1 MSKQIAQ
8 TVGDKRIGWLLAII
22 AAFTM
27 LAILA
32 TQWNNARANVDG
44 TEFVVTDD
52 GDGTLAPGE
61 TITYSITWTD
71 LLADHVG
78 STTISGVLDSDLKIT
93 SLTQA
98 TGPQPDCSGL
108 GTSSFSCTY
117 SSPLTTGSDGTLEVV
132 AELQGTAIDGA
143 SLDAADV
150 VVDDESAQPEQAA
163 DVSGLTATTEENAA
177 ITIDKSDSPDPVT
190 PGNNVTYTIDLD
202 NTGAV
207 AATVGVTDT
216 LPSNAIASIVSATTT
231 SGSCSVSTLTV
242 TCSSIALAATNGT
255 ATVTI
260 VATTKANPGV
270 PTFSNTATFTS
281 TVNGLTGPSD
291 SDTESTGFVN
301 GAGTNLVHLTG
312 PLTAGVPE
320 TGVRDHE
327 NDVIGYR
334 HTVCALNDWVDGLWP
349 NVGPGSPNSSD
360 NFQIQTISGTA
371 TIEAPVVTP
380 GVDCDHDG
388 FNDDSTLSWYSVA
401 TGEQNIIVVNDAGST
416 QYGYSGTLTTTVP
429 LVKEWNTLAP
439 TWITSSSTSPVAQ
452 AGTLTPSNAAD
463 VLVGTNLDGTSISAS
478 TTFNAATG
486 VYQGS
491 TGTYYEYPIATH
503 TNAAGTQLYIAYG
516 AQVTITRSTAST
528 CGAVVL
534 GGTNGIDYIIVSG
547 SSPLDDSTDK
557 LVLQSLGK
565 GIPFSFSSYAGAV
578 NDCTSTTGLTKVNI
592 QVDYPTL
599 LGSDQPPAPALET
612 LTVNWSGAIASKQVF
627 LAWSGQR
634 IILEH
639 DWRLPA
645 GDTDGGVDD
654 NDPDP
659 LGSCIFEGSEVPV
672 LYIKGGGG
680 GNFLPTDN
688 GEINGSDQIT
698 VYMNAN
704 DDSQTDGEDIVGNA
718 NGMCISRALFEYEG
732 EGQVDIEAFV
742 DYEQAQTAQVSTAEL
757 NSTKVAFVIYYMKI
771 NTINVS
777 LVTQLSKPSHN
788 SSAVPDYSPGNPWDA
803 SKDDADN
810 AADWNVSKDLLVRG
824 RVTGWFTNE
833 NPSGRAADTS
843 NPLNVL
849 PADRWVMPND
859 WPLLAGGPADPADG
873 TDAIGTAEQ
882 FRPYYD
888 LMFSPNNTRGI
899 ALGNPTGTNRVLVTT
914 VVSVPAS
921 YTNSA
926 ASFLVAS
933 CGDFAG
939 VPVGA
944 GLVIGSSA
952 ASFGACTSGVLFV
965 SGLASTPAAGTL
977 VYINSGAP
985 FEGPYS
991 TVDIIGLAS
1000 QGLGGAA
1007 LSDFDPNNIRDAAL
1021 DDGDV
1026 DWWDAPMP
1034 VAPVSVAIRGTGF
1047 IKQVLKQDVY
1057 YNGAASS
1064 TNSIAAQTFP
1074 NPYYI
1079 TDIPASPFLPAVVAG
1094 GGTLWDTWSNDG
1106 PGGLGDGVYEFWEP
1120 AVIGANSQ
1128 GFGDSLSSAQAK
1140 ELQAIRDAY
1149 GDQTIARDL
1158 VVFSDNHGEFMVT
1171 ANGDFKT
1178 DLTACTTNVLAGGKH
1193 CAPGDHVGTGTI
1205 TATVDYPDFTGK
1217 HFPVLSNAAT
1227 VTWTWGGY
1235 KDVTI
1240 EAGETDQFKYVVFH
1254 GMDRDGFCY
1263 PLAPGVELLH
1273 PLLSGADNDTFNGNP
1288 AETVDFLI
1296 DSGEGIIIGS
1306 ALNGT
1311 INDGKQFATGV
1322 KTFSTYANDPATTGI
1337 KEFPL
1342 SSLAA
1347 SGATDE
1353 CQAWI
1358 KVSNSLLGVLNVLA
1372 IAHDDEG
1379 NIGFDKIIDL
1389 TNTTSYTL
1397 NFRWSLITWAG
1408 ADAISVNDAIKGTG
1422 TSGANPGGND
1432 ISASVT
1438 AIYGWDAA
1446 AQQWLGYFP
1455 SGVNVPGANDLTSLK
1470 TGQAYWIAI
1479 TGPSSVTWT
1488 IASNVN

>member
-22 AAFTM
+22 AAFAVLTV
-27 LAILA
+27 LA
-32 TQWNNARANVDG
+32 TQVRPSEA
-44 TEFVVTDD
+44 TVTGAQYSVAGPYSDSACT
-52 GDGTLAPGE
+52 TLA
-61 TITYSITWTD
+61 TD
-71 LLADHVG
+71 VWAGQQVYYC
-78 STTISGVLDSDLKIT
+78 IT
-93 SLTQA
+93 SAGDSTVANPLQVTFQDTTGVDFTGAILPVSGPVPTCSQVAGNTQCTYTGLTGTSTFILAAQATLSSTQA
-98 TGPQPDCSGL
+98 ANTVTVQVDDVDIAQAPVTGGSAVNVYSVENAFVKVATSGNPAATGGNATYTVTFTSPAGAPTIAIGDLDISDSYTGPGTVTGIAITGAQAASASCSAVASNGFTCTNTVAL
-108 GTSSFSCTY
+108 VAGDTFTVTVTVAVPANNGTSTINTICN
-117 SSPLTTGSDGTLEVV
+117 
-132 AELQGTAIDGA
+132 TA
-143 SLDAADV
+143 
-150 VVDDESAQPEQAA
+150 SA
-163 DVSGLTATTEENAA
+163 V
-177 ITIDKSDSPDPVT
+177 
-190 PGNNVTYTIDLD
+190 
-202 NTGAV
+202 
-207 AATVGVTDT
+207 
-216 LPSNAIASIVSATTT
+216 
-231 SGSCSVSTLTV
+231 
-242 TCSSIALAATNGT
+242 IALAGNDAT
-255 ATVTI
+255 
-260 VATTKANPGV
+260 
-270 PTFSNTATFTS
+270 
-281 TVNGLTGPSD
+281 D
-291 SDTESTGFVN
+291 SDQACLSQVQIGSADQ
-301 GAGTNLVHLTG
+301 GLVHLDIEG
-312 PLTAGVPE
+312 DPE
-320 TGVRDHE
+320 SLRDHE

-334 HTVCALNDWVDGLWP
+334 HTVCALNDWVDNLWP
-349 NVGPGSPNSSD
+349 TVDASDSD

-371 TIEAPVVTP
+371 TIEAPVISA
-380 GVDCDHDG
+380 GVDCDGDG
-388 FNDDSTLSWYSVA
+388 FSDDSTISWYSVS
-401 TGEQNIIVVNDAGST
+401 TGEQNIIVVDDAGNT
-416 QYGYSGTLTTTVP
+416 LYGWNSGGGTLESGVNTIP
-429 LVKEWNTLAP
+429 LVKEWNILEP
-439 TWITSSSTSPVAQ
+439 TVISSSSSSYA
-452 AGTLTPSNAAD
+452 
-463 VLVGTNLDGTSISAS
+463 TNIDGTAVSGS
-478 TTFNAATG
+478 TTFNPATG
-486 VYQGS
+486 NYEGQ
-491 TGTYYEYPIATH
+491 TGNYYEWPLASH
-503 TNAAGTQLYIAYG
+503 TNAAGSHVYVAYG
-516 AQVTITRSTAST
+516 ADVTFTNDDST
-528 CGAVVL
+528 CGYVVVDDTYTL
-534 GGTNGIDYIIVSG
+534 GDGESVTVTSIGVPIPFYFMTV
-547 SSPLDDSTDK
+547 DDSSD
-557 LVLQSLGK
+557 
-565 GIPFSFSSYAGAV
+565 
-578 NDCTSTTGLTKVNI
+578 DCTSTSGSTTVYI
-592 QVDYPTL
+592 QVEYPTL
-599 LGSDQPPAPALET
+599 LGSDNPPNPDEES
-612 LTVNWSGAIASKQVF
+612 LTVNWHGTIASKQVF

-645 GDTDGGVDD
+645 GDVDGGADD

-659 LGSCIFEGSEVPV
+659 LGECVFDGSEVPV
-672 LYIKGGGG
+672 IYVKGGGG

-698 VYMNAN
+698 VYMDAS

-742 DYEQAQTAQVSTAEL
+742 DYEQQVSVGQTAVAEL

-777 LVTQLSKPSHN
+777 LVTQVSKPSHN

-810 AADWNVSKDLLVRG
+810 AAEWNVSKDLLVRG

-888 LMFSPNNTRGI
+888 LMFAPNNTRGI
-899 ALGNPTGTNRVLVTT
+899 SLGNPWGTNATIVAVVVTGTNTATT
-914 VVSVPAS
+914 FSVSSCADLPAGAGIVVG
-921 YTNSA
+921 TSA
-926 ASFLVAS
+926 RNVAS
-933 CGDFAG
+933 CAG
-939 VPVGA
+939 GR
-944 GLVIGSSA
+944 LTLTSA
-952 ASFGACTSGVLFV
+952 
-965 SGLASTPAAGTL
+965 LAATPAAGTT
-977 VYINSGAP
+977 VSIVSGAP

-991 TVDIIGLAS
+991 TIDIIGLAS